1 MEIRKNLVSI
11 LCIKRDGEDMFL
23 VFFIFWVV
31 LNGKING
38 EIAAF
43 GVVIALAVFLFCCKF
58 LEYSVKK
65 DIAVCKVSGLALCYV
80 FLLLWEIIKA
90 NVGVMRFVYNE
101 REEVEPC
108 VVEMETPFEINCL
121 NVILADSITLTPG
134 TITVELTENKF
145 TIHCLDQ
152 TMAEGME
159 DSSFVQLLRKIER
172 EVKAC

>member
-11 LCIKRDGEDMFL
+11 LCIKRGWRRH
-23 VFFIFWVV
+23 VFGIFYILGCVEWQ
-31 LNGKING
+31 NKW

>member
-1 MEIRKNLVSI
+1 
-11 LCIKRDGEDMFL
+11 
-23 VFFIFWVV
+23 
-31 LNGKING
+31 
-38 EIAAF
+38 
-43 GVVIALAVFLFCCKF
+43 
-58 LEYSVKK
+58 
-65 DIAVCKVSGLALCYV
+65 
-80 FLLLWEIIKA
+80 
-90 NVGVMRFVYNE
+90 MRFVYNE

-134 TITVELTENKF
+134 TITVELTADKF

>member
-11 LCIKRDGEDMFL
+11 LCIKRGWRRH
-23 VFFIFWVV
+23 VFGIFYILGCVEWQ
-31 LNGKING
+31 NKWGNCGIRCSDR
-38 EIAAF
+38 A
-43 GVVIALAVFLFCCKF
+43 CCIF